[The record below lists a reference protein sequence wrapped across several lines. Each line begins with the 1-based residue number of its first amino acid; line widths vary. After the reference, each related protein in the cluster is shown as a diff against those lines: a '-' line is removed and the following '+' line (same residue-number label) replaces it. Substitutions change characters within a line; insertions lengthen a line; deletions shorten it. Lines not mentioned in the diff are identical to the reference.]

1 MLPYIFLLII
11 IFLDFA
17 WERSLL
23 KKNIVKELSE
33 CKTFSDKFISVFF
46 KFRILTII
54 ALVLFSTFRHYSVG
68 MDVLSYKMYYDKL
81 CHDKSLLF
89 KDSFGFKLEFGF
101 TFLNSVLAVLNMDF
115 RFLLFIVALISS
127 ISFVAF
133 FNKLSPNKLMSCI
146 LYVNLG
152 IFAQSL
158 NTLRQI
164 IAMSIILFAIIKLRD
179 KKWISSIILILCACL
194 FHVSA
199 LCCLILVPIR
209 YFKPKWYLFA
219 NILVLT
225 ILVGLILPGVLKLL
239 EILTP
244 LDYYTKYFVNIDGF
258 IVESDLINN
267 LYSLSLIGMF
277 LVFWLVKNKFLRFNA
292 KNEDLYDFCLMIFVF
307 VPLIRIFGFIINAQ
321 TLFQRVSMYYFVILT
336 ILIPLFVKGLHY
348 NKKVFKVANIMVY
361 VISFG
366 YMYYLYSIK
375 LSCGVV
381 PYRLGV

>member
-1 MLPYIFLLII
+1 M
-11 IFLDFA
+11 
-17 WERSLL
+17 
-23 KKNIVKELSE
+23 
-33 CKTFSDKFISVFF
+33 
-46 KFRILTII
+46 
-54 ALVLFSTFRHYSVG
+54 
-68 MDVLSYKMYYDKL
+68 
-81 CHDKSLLF
+81 
-89 KDSFGFKLEFGF
+89 
-101 TFLNSVLAVLNMDF
+101 
-115 RFLLFIVALISS
+115 
-127 ISFVAF
+127 
-133 FNKLSPNKLMSCI
+133 
-146 LYVNLG
+146 
-152 IFAQSL
+152 
-158 NTLRQI
+158 
-164 IAMSIILFAIIKLRD
+164 
-179 KKWISSIILILCACL
+179 
-194 FHVSA
+194 
-199 LCCLILVPIR
+199 
-209 YFKPKWYLFA
+209 
-219 NILVLT
+219 
-225 ILVGLILPGVLKLL
+225 PGVLKLL

>member
-1 MLPYIFLLII
+1 M
-11 IFLDFA
+11 
-17 WERSLL
+17 
-23 KKNIVKELSE
+23 
-33 CKTFSDKFISVFF
+33 
-46 KFRILTII
+46 
-54 ALVLFSTFRHYSVG
+54 
-68 MDVLSYKMYYDKL
+68 
-81 CHDKSLLF
+81 
-89 KDSFGFKLEFGF
+89 
-101 TFLNSVLAVLNMDF
+101 
-115 RFLLFIVALISS
+115 
-127 ISFVAF
+127 
-133 FNKLSPNKLMSCI
+133 
-146 LYVNLG
+146 
-152 IFAQSL
+152 
-158 NTLRQI
+158 
-164 IAMSIILFAIIKLRD
+164 FAIIKLQD

-244 LDYYTKYFVNIDGF
+244 LDYYTKYFVDIDGF

-307 VPLIRIFGFIINAQ
+307 VPLIRILGFIINAQ